1 MSRGLMPVYSS
12 AYQVITLSA
21 MGDAETP
28 AGGSVC
34 MRCQGSFVSPRVET
48 ALQHRSDLQYLEITH
63 KASTRR
69 CRHFCSV
76 VQPLDGSLWIIE
88 LLKKLFSRRII
99 QGMCLQNSHA
109 SGLDLLARQTTI
121 VVMDGLMQRSPIAE
135 VLRGRE
141 DIYYRHNVE
150 LTH

>member
-1 MSRGLMPVYSS
+1 MLVYSS
-12 AYQVITLSA
+12 TYQVITLSA

-34 MRCQGSFVSPRVET
+34 MRCQGSYVSPRVET

-88 LLKKLFSRRII
+88 LLKKLSRRII

-109 SGLDLLARQTTI
+109 SGLDLLARRTTI
-121 VVMDGLMQRSPIAE
+121 AVMDVMDGLMQRSPTAE
-135 VLRGRE
+135 VLRGRA

-150 LTH
+150 LRR